1 MARAFYQ
8 KLSDRYRNFY
18 YAELGRQ
25 RMKHLPPATP
35 RRDHHLRPA

>member
-8 KLSDRYRNFY
+8 KLSDRYRNYY

-25 RMKHLPPATP
+25 RLKKLPAAPDSPVKVHDA
-35 RRDHHLRPA
+35 